1 MLMLVRKF
9 YITYDHL
16 NKNNIV
22 VLIQFLVHL
31 QKKLAK

>member
-1 MLMLVRKF
+1 MLMLVRRL
-9 YITYDHL
+9 YIAYDHL